1 MEKIKDLLKKHPQAK
16 VLDVGTGVG
25 NFISL
30 LLNITNDFKEI
41 IGIDTSK
48 RMLDRAQTNFAKFDF
63 VHFEIADANKLPYD
77 DATFDV
83 VCLSNSLHHLD
94 NITSI
99 FIEMR
104 RVLRPNGI
112 IIINEMVKDGLSK
125 AQISHRMLHH
135 FSAEIDR
142 RLQMTH
148 NETYT
153 KQEIIEILSKINN
166 LAINDHWEICFPE
179 DGGQPSLKDIENMF
193 QLVDRMISPT
203 QEFTDKEY
211 FTNKAEE
218 IKNYIR
224 ENSYDSAPQFIFVL
238 QHL

>member
-1 MEKIKDLLKKHPQAK
+1 MEKIKDLLKKYPQAK

-48 RMLDRAQTNFAKFDF
+48 RMLNRAQTNFTKFVF
-63 VHFEIADANKLPYD
+63 VRFEIADANKLPYD
-77 DATFDV
+77 DATFDI
-83 VCLSNSLHHLD
+83 VCLSNSLHHLN
-94 NITSI
+94 NIISI
-99 FIEMR
+99 FTEMR

-125 AQISHRMLHH
+125 AQISHMMLHH

-166 LAINDHWEICFPE
+166 LAINDHWKICFPE
-179 DGGQPSLKDIENMF
+179 DGDQPSPEDIENLF
-193 QLVDRMISPT
+193 RLIDRIISPT

-211 FTNKAEE
+211 FTNKAEV

-238 QHL
+238 QHI